1 MAAWLGRQKKA
12 ELTALAE
19 RAGLDDIEGL
29 RKEELA
35 SVLDEHFQKN
45 ATRLSGD
52 AAFKDYYGRS
62 SPAKRAS
69 ASGANAAA
77 ASEGD
82 LKVKKKRVTKVKEET
97 DVSDNASPSSP
108 APAITPAI
116 QRTLAP
122 ARTPSA
128 ATHGILKT
136 IPPSPAVI
144 TDAIEAQTR
153 KFSTS
158 LDHVL
163 VKANARDWLNDTRE
177 LLSSVVGIETLVLL
191 LEGFA
196 LQRQLIP
203 FRHAFNLPA
212 VDALGTNPYPVQLPD
227 FFILL
232 TDVYWSASILWSLT
246 SFWLP
251 LAFSWLFNLTMRP
264 VMKGGVTYI
273 KPRWR
278 CDPLSF
284 NIAKALISWLVFRQG
299 ARYFN
304 LFSDVTANAVELSM
318 PAGYNG
324 VIIGAAIG
332 GLASLYDAAQRK

>member
-1 MAAWLGRQKKA
+1 MAAWLNRQKKG

-52 AAFKDYYGRS
+52 AAFKEYYGRS

-77 ASEGD
+77 TSEGEI
-82 LKVKKKRVTKVKEET
+82 KIKKKRAPKVKEET
-97 DVSDNASPSSP
+97 DVSDAASPSSP
-108 APAITPAI
+108 APATTPAPA
-116 QRTLAP
+116 RMLAP
-122 ARTPSA
+122 TRTPSA

-144 TDAIEAQTR
+144 TDAIEVQTR

-158 LDHVL
+158 VDKLL

-212 VDALGTNPYPVQLPD
+212 VDAFGTNPIPVQLPD

-232 TDVYWSASILWSLT
+232 TDVYWSASLLWSIT
-246 SFWLP
+246 SFWIP
-251 LAFSWLFNLTMRP
+251 LALSWLFNLTMRP
-264 VMKGGVTYI
+264 VVKGGVTYI

-278 CDPLSF
+278 CDPLTF
-284 NIAKALISWLVFRQG
+284 NVSKALISWLVFSNR
-299 ARYFN
+299 ARFFGI
-304 LFSDVTANAVELSM
+304 FSDETVISVLRSM
-318 PAGYNG
+318 PAGYSG
-324 VIIGAAIG
+324 VMIGAGIG
-332 GLASLYDAAQRK
+332 ALASLYDAAQRK